1 MSTLQVVGLVIVG
14 RISPAWVWMLN
25 VSASVQPLR
34 LRYRIASRAP
44 LPDSSASL
52 PSGLKIRRRATKPG
66 SSGCLS
72 TRTPSAPGPKC
83 GSQSFRTWFGVSST
97 SSKMR

>member
-25 VSASVQPLR
+25 VSGVRPAAASKV
-34 LRYRIASRAP
+34 RIASRAP

-66 SSGCLS
+66 SSGREHEHPVGAGAEVRVAEPL
-72 TRTPSAPGPKC
+72 
-83 GSQSFRTWFGVSST
+83 TWFGVNPT